1 MFITS
6 IISKLY
12 EKIKLKQ
19 NSKKIN
25 NGISKYQCGGTK
37 GKSSSDNIMTLNA
50 IIDYNNL
57 INTEAFIL
65 FADAHKCFDKLRIK
79 NCIID
84 LYKITGAKEA
94 MDIYRMNEKGNA
106 IVNTPIGNIGPIEV
120 NGIVRQGTIMGPK
133 LCCINTNKINSI
145 GRKCITTIG
154 PNVKTETLIY
164 VDDIQNASSNVEQ
177 LEKAVINLQCMEETK
192 GYTFNNDVNK
202 TAILIINKKKKKK
215 YNIEL
220 NIKNGL
226 IKQTNDY
233 KYLGEWY
240 NEKGDH
246 STTIAKRRERELYY
260 IKQIK
265 FSGNEYKLG
274 KSILITRLKIYK
286 TVIIPT
292 IFYNV
297 ETWSNINKKEI
308 NELER
313 IQASIIKSI
322 CEQRITTP
330 YYGILSELG
339 IWPVEQQIEY
349 KKIMLLH
356 NIVTTEGERL
366 LKEVINDQIE
376 QTWKGCWTEQVKTI
390 CNKYNINIYNIKE
403 YNKQKLKTIVK
414 QRIDIFLN
422 MYLQKQIISKTKLR
436 FVNNF
441 TQEQYLEELEFQ
453 DSIKMIKIRLN
464 MIEVKCNYK
473 TNYANNKK
481 CELCKEQED
490 TTEHLIECKMLTT
503 DKMITV
509 NDIKTVNKDI
519 VSTIT
524 KNIKQREQLGYKIQ
538 IGMHEGNTM

>member
-1 MFITS
+1 M
-6 IISKLY
+6 
-12 EKIKLKQ
+12 
-19 NSKKIN
+19 KKIN

-50 IIDYNNL
+50 IIDYNKL
-57 INTEAFIL
+57 INTETFIL
-65 FADAHKCFDKLRIK
+65 FADAYKCFDKLRIK

-84 LYKITGAKEA
+84 LYKIVGAKEA

-133 LCCINTNKINSI
+133 LCCINTDKINTI

-177 LEKAVINLQCMEETK
+177 LEKVVINLQCMEETK
-192 GYTFNNDVNK
+192 GYIFNNDVNK
-202 TAILIINKKKKKK
+202 TAILIINKKKNKK

-240 NEKGDH
+240 NVKGDH
-246 STTIAKRRERELYY
+246 STSIAKRRERELYY

-265 FSGNEYKLG
+265 FYGNEYKLG
-274 KSILITRLKIYK
+274 KSTLITRLKIYK

-339 IWPVEQQIEY
+339 I
-349 KKIMLLH
+349 
-356 NIVTTEGERL
+356 
-366 LKEVINDQIE
+366 
-376 QTWKGCWTEQVKTI
+376 
-390 CNKYNINIYNIKE
+390 
-403 YNKQKLKTIVK
+403 
-414 QRIDIFLN
+414 
-422 MYLQKQIISKTKLR
+422 
-436 FVNNF
+436 
-441 TQEQYLEELEFQ
+441 
-453 DSIKMIKIRLN
+453 
-464 MIEVKCNYK
+464 
-473 TNYANNKK
+473 
-481 CELCKEQED
+481 
-490 TTEHLIECKMLTT
+490 
-503 DKMITV
+503 
-509 NDIKTVNKDI
+509 
-519 VSTIT
+519 
-524 KNIKQREQLGYKIQ
+524 
-538 IGMHEGNTM
+538 

>member
-1 MFITS
+1 M
-6 IISKLY
+6 
-12 EKIKLKQ
+12 
-19 NSKKIN
+19 
-25 NGISKYQCGGTK
+25 
-37 GKSSSDNIMTLNA
+37 
-50 IIDYNNL
+50 
-57 INTEAFIL
+57 
-65 FADAHKCFDKLRIK
+65 
-79 NCIID
+79 
-84 LYKITGAKEA
+84 YKIIGAKEA

-133 LCCINTNKINSI
+133 LCCINTDKINSI

-164 VDDIQNASSNVEQ
+164 VDDIQHASSNVEQ

-202 TAILIINKKKKKK
+202 TAILIINKKKNKK

-246 STTIAKRRERELYY
+246 STSIAKRRERELYY

-265 FSGNEYKLG
+265 LYGNEYKLG
-274 KSILITRLKIYK
+274 KSTLITRPKIYK

-313 IQASIIKSI
+313 IQESIIKSI

-330 YYGILSELG
+330 YYGIVSELG

-349 KKIMLLH
+349 KKIMLLP

-414 QRIDIFLN
+414 QRIDTFLN

-473 TNYANNKK
+473 TMPIIKNVNYARSK
-481 CELCKEQED
+481 
-490 TTEHLIECKMLTT
+490 
-503 DKMITV
+503 
-509 NDIKTVNKDI
+509 
-519 VSTIT
+519 
-524 KNIKQREQLGYKIQ
+524 KIQ
-538 IGMHEGNTM
+538 RNI